1 MIKLF
6 LIISL
11 GALVLSG
18 CFHDEEANVIVLG
31 DMYRNTS
38 MRSAASDDQRF
49 YVYMDFP
56 NVVLFDSEHENE
68 KDLMS
73 VFDTTAGVDFFWSPD
88 NRIIAMTVVN
98 QQEESYTETLGT
110 KLFLLTID
118 EEGEL
123 VDKEAVSLRIRYEC
137 HDAGCNVSNADFY
150 WENVETIVYRT
161 WESDTPY
168 EDAGD
173 DSLLQKLQ
181 LNNSI

>member
-11 GALVLSG
+11 GALALSG
-18 CFHDEEANVIVLG
+18 CSHDEDKANVIVLG
-31 DMYRNTS
+31 DMYMNTS

-56 NVVLFDSEHENE
+56 NVVLFDSEHEDE
-68 KDLMS
+68 KYLMS
-73 VFDTTAGVDFFWSPD
+73 VFDTTSGVDFFWSPD
-88 NRIIAMTVVN
+88 NRVIAMTVVN

-118 EEGEL
+118 KDGEL
-123 VDKEAVSLRIRYEC
+123 VNKEAVLLRIRYEC
-137 HDAGCNVSNADFY
+137 HDAGCNVSNSDFY
-150 WENVETIVYRT
+150 WEDAATIVYRT
-161 WESDTPY
+161 WESETPY

-173 DSLLQKLQ
+173 DTLLRKL
-181 LNNSI
+181 NVK